1 MTIRILTDS
10 GCDLPENI
18 IRENNI
24 EVLPLSVHLGEVD
37 YLDGVDIKPEQMY
50 SDMRE
55 GKVYKTSQVAPSKF
69 KEAFIRCAEKNET
82 CIYIGFSSGLS
93 GTFQAATIVKEE
105 VLELYPDFDV
115 YTIDTWC
122 ASVGFGL
129 VVYKASSMVM
139 DGNTKE
145 EILSKIDFY
154 IKHMEHI
161 FTVENLEY
169 LYRGGR
175 VSRTSAFIGG
185 LLDIKPV
192 LNVENGKLIPI
203 EKVRG
208 RKKSLRRIVDI
219 VGERGVDLNNQIIGI
234 SHGDC
239 LHEAEKMKE
248 MIEKKYGCKE
258 FLINTVGCVI
268 GAHSGPG
275 TIAVFFLNA
284 KEEK

>member
-10 GCDLPENI
+10 GCDLPQNI
-18 IRENNI
+18 VKENNI

-37 YLDGVDIKPEQMY
+37 YLDGKDIKPEQMY
-50 SDMRE
+50 SGMRE
-55 GKVYKTSQVAPSKF
+55 GKVYKTSQVPPSKF
-69 KEAFIRCAEKNET
+69 KEAFIRYAEKKET

-93 GTFQAATIVKEE
+93 GTFQAATIAKEE
-105 VLELYPDFDV
+105 VLELYPNFDG
-115 YTIDTWC
+115 YTIDTGC
-122 ASVGFGL
+122 ASIGFGL
-129 VVYKASSMVM
+129 IVYKASKMAIEGKSK
-139 DGNTKE
+139 D

-161 FTVENLEY
+161 FTVETLEY
-169 LYRGGR
+169 LFRGGR
-175 VSRTSAFIGG
+175 VSRTSALIGG
-185 LLDIKPV
+185 LLDIKPI
-192 LNVENGKLIPI
+192 LNVKDGRLVPI

-219 VGERGVDLNNQIIGI
+219 VGERGVDLNNQIVGI

-239 LHEAEKMKE
+239 LDEAEKIRE
-248 MIEKKYGCKE
+248 MIEGKYACKE
-258 FLINTVGCVI
+258 FLINTVGSVI

-284 KEEK
+284 NEKE

>member
-1 MTIRILTDS
+1 MAIRILTDS

-18 IRENNI
+18 IKENNI
-24 EVLPLSVHLGEVD
+24 EVLPLSVHLGEID

-50 SDMRE
+50 SNMRE
-55 GKVYKTSQVAPSKF
+55 GKVYKTSQVPPSKF
-69 KEAFIRCAEKNET
+69 KEAFIRCAEKKET

-93 GTFQAATIVKEE
+93 GTFQAATIAKEE
-105 VLELYPDFDV
+105 VMELYPDFDG
-115 YTIDTWC
+115 YTIDTGC

-129 VVYKASSMVM
+129 VVYKASKMVM
-139 DGNTKE
+139 EGKNKE

-161 FTVENLEY
+161 FTVESLEY
-169 LYRGGR
+169 LFRGGR
-175 VSRTSAFIGG
+175 VSRTSAFIGE

-192 LNVENGKLIPI
+192 LDVQKGKLMPI
-203 EKVRG
+203 EKIRG

-219 VGERGVDLNNQIIGI
+219 AGERGVDLKNQIIGI

-239 LHEAEKMKE
+239 LHEVEKMRE
-248 MIEKKYGCKE
+248 MIEEKYGCKE
-258 FLINTVGCVI
+258 FLINTVGSVI

>member
-10 GCDLPENI
+10 GCDLPEYI

-50 SDMRE
+50 SHMRE
-55 GKVYKTSQVAPSKF
+55 GKVYKTSQVPPSKF
-69 KEAFIRCAEKNET
+69 REAFIKYAEKKET

-93 GTFQAATIVKEE
+93 GTFQAATIAKEE
-105 VLELYPDFDV
+105 VLELYPDFDG
-115 YTIDTWC
+115 YTIDTGC

-129 VVYKASSMVM
+129 VVYEASKMVM
-139 DGNTKE
+139 KGKSKE
-145 EILSKIDFY
+145 EILSRIYFY

-161 FTVENLEY
+161 FTVETLEY
-169 LYRGGR
+169 LFRGGR

-192 LNVENGKLIPI
+192 LNVEKGKLIPI
-203 EKVRG
+203 EKIRG

-219 VGERGVDLNNQIIGI
+219 VGERGVDLKNQIIGI

-239 LHEAEKMKE
+239 LDEAEKMKQ
-248 MIEKKYGCKE
+248 MIEEKYGCKE
-258 FLINTVGCVI
+258 FLINTVGSVI

>member
-1 MTIRILTDS
+1 MAIRILTDS

-37 YLDGVDIKPEQMY
+37 YLDGVDIKSEKMY

-55 GKVYKTSQVAPSKF
+55 GKVYKTSQVPPSKF
-69 KEAFIRCAEKNET
+69 KEVFIRCAEKNDT

-93 GTFQAATIVKEE
+93 GTFQAATIAKEE

-129 VVYKASSMVM
+129 VVYKASRMVM
-139 DGNTKE
+139 EGKRKE
-145 EILSKIDFY
+145 DILSKIDFF

-161 FTVENLEY
+161 FTVESLEY
-169 LYRGGR
+169 LFRGGR
-175 VSRTSAFIGG
+175 VSRTAAFIGE

-192 LNVENGKLIPI
+192 LNVEKGKLIPL

-219 VGERGVDLNNQIIGI
+219 VGERGVELKNQIIGI

-239 LHEAEKMKE
+239 LHEAEKVKE
-248 MIEKKYGCKE
+248 MIEEKYGCKE
-258 FLINTVGCVI
+258 FLINTVGSVI

-275 TIAVFFLNA
+275 TIAVFFLDA